1 MIVPEKVLQSVYGS
15 KSEDWHQHENGK
27 GWVYK
32 TANVSASVYLHPTS
46 IVFGNARVYGNA
58 WVYGNA
64 RVSGNAQAHSPL
76 YIQGTRHA
84 VTLCSHGQIAIGCH
98 IHDITEWQNHYRA
111 IGKKAKRYSH
121 LDNENPK
128 A

>member
-46 IVFGNARVYGNA
+46 IIYGDA
-58 WVYGNA
+58 QVYGNA
-64 RVSGNAQAHSPL
+64 RVSGDAQVYGDA
-76 YIQGTRHA
+76 
-84 VTLCSHGQIAIGCH
+84 
-98 IHDITEWQNHYRA
+98 
-111 IGKKAKRYSH
+111 
-121 LDNENPK
+121 
-128 A
+128 